1 MRPSA
6 FSKALVLGALLA
18 SASAGADPSADPTL
32 KRESYVTLTSTITQD
47 ALPSA
52 FAAPPWSETRA
63 LSLRDQ
69 PRDAG
74 FLHALFAQPAMA
86 HLEQL
91 DLSGVAVGRDGAEA
105 LAGATLPSL
114 RVLTLSDSALGDAG
128 AQALAKARLPALE
141 ELRLDQAGLG
151 ADGGCALAEADW
163 PALKRL
169 SVAGASD
176 LWERGPK
183 PFLGSHGFA
192 ALVGSGALAGLEEL
206 SAPLNAVGSKGAK
219 ALAKAT
225 QLTAL
230 KVVNLRA
237 NDIDDAGAEALLGAP
252 HLAGLERLDLS
263 DNPISSAMK
272 ARFRERFGDRVK
284 F

>member
-1 MRPSA
+1 M
-6 FSKALVLGALLA
+6 
-18 SASAGADPSADPTL
+18 
-32 KRESYVTLTSTITQD
+32 TLTSTITQD
-47 ALPSA
+47 TLPSA

-74 FLHALFAQPAMA
+74 FLRTLFAQPAMA

-91 DLSGVAVGRDGAEA
+91 DLPGVAVGRDGAEA

-128 AQALAKARLPALE
+128 AQALAKA
-141 ELRLDQAGLG
+141 
-151 ADGGCALAEADW
+151 
-163 PALKRL
+163 
-169 SVAGASD
+169 
-176 LWERGPK
+176 
-183 PFLGSHGFA
+183 
-192 ALVGSGALAGLEEL
+192 
-206 SAPLNAVGSKGAK
+206 
-219 ALAKAT
+219 T

-237 NDIDDAGAEALLGAP
+237 NDIDDAGAEALLHAP
-252 HLAGLERLDLS
+252 QLSGLERLDLS

-272 ARFRERFGDRVK
+272 ARFREHFGDRVK
-284 F
+284 I